1 MLKSTPVT
9 TSDEPEIIIHA
20 PSFDHALKD
29 PVLDDLAISS
39 RTRLII
45 VEGNYTLLDAE
56 PWREIS
62 RLVDER

>member
-1 MLKSTPVT
+1 MTTPE
-9 TSDEPEIIIHA
+9 EPEIIIHA

-29 PVLDDLAISS
+29 PVLDDLEISS

-45 VEGNYTLLDAE
+45 VEGNYTLLNAE

-62 RLVDER
+62 DLVDER